1 MYVCAR
7 ARERGDSIKVWLAV
21 AFYLFKSLVSCYYYH
36 DYVCEL
42 YMASQCV
49 SRLRYV
55 LLIGRTFFSVVV
67 LIGTVKKRRN
77 KRGLVSTRRTHTHIL
92 HNQCHLNSLLFFA
105 TAKKRSFVIHIN
117 SKHSSEQAKWTR
129 TRASERE

>member
-1 MYVCAR
+1 MYVCVR

-67 LIGTVKKRRN
+67 LIGTVKKDEI
-77 KRGLVSTRRTHTHIL
+77 RGAWYRHDAHIHTYYII
-92 HNQCHLNSLLFFA
+92 N
-105 TAKKRSFVIHIN
+105 VI
-117 SKHSSEQAKWTR
+117 
-129 TRASERE
+129 